1 MRVYIHEQ
9 LGNQM
14 FQYAAARRISLHNK
28 TDLYL
33 DTSFFGRRKN
43 GYMLAKFNINATEIN
58 SFFHLLLVKLKIRKQ
73 RSVLYSSL
81 PRGGGGH
88 SFNSEILEVPNKYFL
103 YGMFQSYFYFDCIRD
118 VLLEDFSL
126 KENYIEEENFKT
138 KELIELNNSIS
149 VHIRRGDYL
158 NSNELNVCS
167 LAYYKKAIKFFL
179 NKFNNPKFFIFSDD
193 IEYCKKNL
201 NFSDLIFVSNNNPK
215 KSMLSDFQLMQLCK
229 HHIISNSTFS
239 WWAAY
244 LSHIKNNNI
253 VVAPYKWDIDEKWPI
268 KEKLLPSWVKIYF

>member
-43 GYMLAKFNINATEIN
+43 GYMLAKFNINAAEIN

-81 PRGGGGH
+81 PRGGGNH
-88 SFNSEILEVPNKYFL
+88 SFNSEILEVPSKYFL

-126 KENYIEEENFKT
+126 KKNYIEEENFKT

-158 NSNELNVCS
+158 NSNKLNVCS

-193 IEYCKKNL
+193 IEYCKQNL
-201 NFSDLIFVSNNNPK
+201 NFSNLNFVSNNNPK
-215 KSMLSDFQLMQLCK
+215 KSTLSDFQLMQLCK

-253 VVAPYKWDIDEKWPI
+253 VVAPYKWDIDEKLPI